1 VNITHVVENLNRG
14 GLERVVIDLVV
25 EQQRAGHACQVV
37 CLFEKGLLAVEIERH
52 GVPVLSCDKRVGPDL
67 RAIRRLRDSLRR
79 HRTEVLHSHNMIAH
93 YHAVPAS
100 LGLPIRHVLN
110 TRHGMGALRAAS
122 RREWLY
128 RRCMSRTD
136 HVVTVCERA
145 RDDLVARR
153 MAPEGK
159 LVVVPNGI
167 EVTRFAA
174 ASDETRAALA
184 RELGAAPSARIVGT
198 VGRLNWAKDL
208 TTLIRAYAL
217 VRERVPDSV
226 LAIVGDGA
234 DRDKLAASAEEAG
247 VASFVRFL
255 GDRGDVA
262 ALLRG
267 FDVFAMSSVS
277 EGYSIALLE
286 ACASALPIVATDVGG
301 NAEIVRDGRNGR
313 IVPPRDASAL
323 AQAIVEMLA
332 DPRRAAAMGLAGRE
346 WALDEA
352 SLRSMTSRY
361 LALYAQ
367 GASA

>member
-1 VNITHVVENLNRG
+1 
-14 GLERVVIDLVV
+14 
-25 EQQRAGHACQVV
+25 
-37 CLFEKGLLAVEIERH
+37 
-52 GVPVLSCDKRVGPDL
+52 
-67 RAIRRLRDSLRR
+67 
-79 HRTEVLHSHNMIAH
+79 
-93 YHAVPAS
+93 
-100 LGLPIRHVLN
+100 
-110 TRHGMGALRAAS
+110 
-122 RREWLY
+122 
-128 RRCMSRTD
+128 
-136 HVVTVCERA
+136 
-145 RDDLVARR
+145 